1 MKAFLKIISGFFTDQ
16 DGNGS
21 RKAAGLYLSMY
32 MLYMLV
38 RASIDG
44 KPVNEYILSAI
55 VIIVLF
61 CLGAI
66 TAEWITKNYN
76 PKQEDPKQP

>member
-1 MKAFLKIISGFFTDQ
+1 MKSFFKLISGFFADQ

-21 RKAAGLYLSMY
+21 RKAVGLYLGMY
-32 MLYMLV
+32 MLWMMV
-38 RASIDG
+38 KASIDG
-44 KPVNEYILSAI
+44 KVVNEYILGAI

-66 TAEWITKNYN
+66 TAEWITKNWN
-76 PKQEDPKQP
+76 PKSDDPKQP